1 MKDVII
7 KIYKDSSVYTESGII
22 GINYENLQGKLVFE
36 FVDEF
41 IDGTA
46 YLEFERKF
54 EKGLIP
60 MNKVGKTYEIE
71 IKSSLLKEIGNI
83 ELQLRITQ
91 DGIPSGIPVYKS
103 KVFTLEVLD
112 AINATSEIPDEYPEW
127 IDIANE
133 KIKEMDNLNITTE
146 RVEDGVDIVLTDKKG
161 NTTKTEV
168 KDGAPG
174 PQGPQGEPGAVKMQV
189 VDTLPETGET
199 DTIYLVK
206 KDNPGE
212 QNLYDEYVYTDTGWE
227 HIGDT
232 SVDLSDYYTKEEV
245 SKELNKKQDI
255 LTAGDNITISDDG
268 VISAKGGES
277 IYEVRPTALSMIN
290 YMDKTLVAE
299 QITKMFTDGTED
311 PILRVRPTSTNN
323 VDINYY
329 DFKLGRTDY
338 PFSQK
343 SSYYFMINP
352 FIDITGAPIQA
363 WNTYLNIA
371 YIYIS
376 GSWNSDNK
384 FTCTGIT
391 CNRLF
396 SKKLEDITTN
406 DKVLIKTNT
415 TVYTPTKDYHP
426 ATKKYVDDNIKTY
439 TAGDNITISDDGV
452 ISAAGGLPST
462 FAIYNSDSAQIISGA
477 NVIDSLFYKEDF
489 RKALLDTTMNGT
501 VSGMMI
507 INHQRGYTMLE
518 IMLGGVS
525 EDISIFDVRGTNY
538 YIQGSAEYSYMASF
552 DISLQVNLTTGD
564 YYGATT
570 TFDKYTNMSNVL
582 SSPTEYAGYDASK
595 NQTLKNLS
603 GTLTWVDE

>member
-41 IDGTA
+41 VDGIA

-91 DGIPSGIPVYKS
+91 DSIPSGIPVYKS

-127 IDIANE
+127 IDLANE

-161 NTTKTEV
+161 VTTRTEV
-168 KDGAPG
+168 KDGEKG
-174 PQGPQGEPGAVKMQV
+174 DKGDQGEPGAVKMQV

-232 SVDLSDYYTKEEV
+232 SVDLSDYYTKEETD
-245 SKELNKKQDI
+245 KALDGKQNA

-268 VISAKGGES
+268 VISAKGGDTGNVGVYTWVYDYFPNTTNFDLKKDYNDIFKNIINDAYS
-277 IYEVRPTALSMIN
+277 KGKHGIMLMKLSTQTSSWDPTAIYSFTNISCDLQSKPTLIALVGNPATVDMNYSGNIN
-290 YMDKTLVAE
+290 FKWAFIRIGGTWTEDVFEPRYIYWDG
-299 QITKMFTDGTED
+299 ITKVSFL
-311 PILRVRPTSTNN
+311 PKNN
-323 VDINYY
+323 QS
-329 DFKLGRTDY
+329 
-338 PFSQK
+338 P
-343 SSYYFMINP
+343 
-352 FIDITGAPIQA
+352 
-363 WNTYLNIA
+363 
-371 YIYIS
+371 
-376 GSWNSDNK
+376 
-384 FTCTGIT
+384 
-391 CNRLF
+391 
-396 SKKLEDITTN
+396 
-406 DKVLIKTNT
+406 
-415 TVYTPTKDYHP
+415 YTPTANYHP

-518 IMLGGVS
+518 IMLSGTS
-525 EDISIFDVRGTNY
+525 EDISIFEVRGINY
-538 YIQGSAEYSYMASF
+538 YIQGGAEYSYMASF
-552 DISLQVNLTTGD
+552 NISLQVNLTTGD

-570 TFDKYTNMSNVL
+570 TFDKYTNMDNVL

-595 NQTLKNLS
+595 NQILKNLS